1 MHGTQ
6 GLPGNRRSSSEAAI
20 LDAAWAQFARAG
32 PDGVSLRDVARDA
45 GCSHT
50 LLGRYFGSK
59 DGLVDAV
66 ADRLTLAVATTVDVA
81 WTSTDPLMDLL
92 AAARKNRSCVQLLVR
107 CGLGDLRPAAFAE
120 CLGTDRIHSKTLGFG
135 HAGDGHASR
144 RSRLLAYGASS
155 LLLGWLTSRTSSWR
169 QPDWVGSAAY
179 ASTLRSHRRP
189 NASWGSQVRPCH
201 RWSPAT

>member
-66 ADRLTLAVATTVDVA
+66 ADRFTLAVATTVDA
-81 WTSTDPLMDLL
+81 T
-92 AAARKNRSCVQLLVR
+92 A
-107 CGLGDLRPAAFAE
+107 
-120 CLGTDRIHSKTLGFG
+120 
-135 HAGDGHASR
+135 ASR
-144 RSRLLAYGASS
+144 RTP
-155 LLLGWLTSRTSSWR
+155 LT
-169 QPDWVGSAAY
+169 
-179 ASTLRSHRRP
+179 RP
-189 NASWGSQVRPCH
+189 NPVAATTKSSKVSQP
-201 RWSPAT
+201 SNNDDAP